1 VNFHYSDGDV
11 GDFVPRVSNVSV
23 SDVEGADVRQ
33 VLFLQGYERSP
44 VRNIRISNCRFEGVK
59 EADVVEH
66 VEGLV
71 LDDVYSDFDS

>member
-1 VNFHYSDGDV
+1 
-11 GDFVPRVSNVSV
+11 VSV
-23 SDVEGADVRQ
+23 SDIEGADVRQ

-44 VRNIRISNCRFEGVK
+44 VQDIRISNSRFEGVK

-71 LDDVYSDFDS
+71 LDNVYTDFGS

>member
-1 VNFHYSDGDV
+1 
-11 GDFVPRVSNVSV
+11 VPRVSNVSV
-23 SDVEGADVRQ
+23 SDVKGQDIRQ

-44 VRNIRISNCRFEGVK
+44 VQDVRISNSRFESVE

-71 LDDVYSDFDS
+71 LDNVYSDYSS